1 MYTSKFSHI
10 QQISLVNLIK
20 IPFNLNIILYHSKF
34 TLISDYNSADILHS
48 HDISYLIT
56 NMYFLLW
63 NRSHICYYI
72 WAFFICKYVT
82 YHKYYIHFLYI
93 ISKTLPLIY
102 VNPIIRKKRTLM
114 IASEFLFHVQSY
126 ISVRLSEYHL
136 TSHFY
141 FFMYRC
147 CFLRF
152 YQIYQHFC

>member
-1 MYTSKFSHI
+1 MYTLKFSHI

-56 NMYFLLW
+56 NMYFLWIVCTFMESFSCMLL
-63 NRSHICYYI
+63 YLGVFYP
-72 WAFFICKYVT
+72 FFIYYFQNTPFNICK
-82 YHKYYIHFLYI
+82 
-93 ISKTLPLIY
+93 LIY

-141 FFMYRC
+141 FFMYR
-147 CFLRF
+147 
-152 YQIYQHFC
+152 

>member
-1 MYTSKFSHI
+1 MYTLKFSHI

-56 NMYFLLW
+56 NMYFLWIVCTFMESFSYMLL
-63 NRSHICYYI
+63 YLGV
-72 WAFFICKYVT
+72 FICKYVT

-93 ISKTLPLIY
+93 ISKTLPLIICKLIY

-141 FFMYRC
+141 FFMYK
-147 CFLRF
+147 
-152 YQIYQHFC
+152 

>member
-1 MYTSKFSHI
+1 MYTLKFSHI

-34 TLISDYNSADILHS
+34 TLISDYNSADVLHS

-56 NMYFLLW
+56 NMYFLWIVCTFMESFSYMLLYLGVFYFQ
-63 NRSHICYYI
+63 NTP
-72 WAFFICKYVT
+72 FNICK
-82 YHKYYIHFLYI
+82 
-93 ISKTLPLIY
+93 LIY

-141 FFMYRC
+141 FFMYK
-147 CFLRF
+147 
-152 YQIYQHFC
+152 

>member
-1 MYTSKFSHI
+1 MYTLKFSHI

-56 NMYFLLW
+56 NMYFLWIVCTFYGIVLIYAIISG
-63 NRSHICYYI
+63 R
-72 WAFFICKYVT
+72 FFICKYVT

-93 ISKTLPLIY
+93 ISKTLPLIICKLIY

-141 FFMYRC
+141 FFMYR
-147 CFLRF
+147 
-152 YQIYQHFC
+152 

>member
-1 MYTSKFSHI
+1 MYTLKFSHI

-34 TLISDYNSADILHS
+34 TLISDYNSADVLHS

-56 NMYFLLW
+56 NMYFLWIVCTFMESFSYMLLYLGVFYL
-63 NRSHICYYI
+63 SICNISQILYP
-72 WAFFICKYVT
+72 FFIYYFQNTPFNICK
-82 YHKYYIHFLYI
+82 
-93 ISKTLPLIY
+93 LIY

-141 FFMYRC
+141 FFMYR
-147 CFLRF
+147 
-152 YQIYQHFC
+152 

>member
-1 MYTSKFSHI
+1 MYTLKFSHI

-34 TLISDYNSADILHS
+34 TLISDYNSADVLHS

-56 NMYFLLW
+56 NMYFLWIVCTFMESFSYMLFPL
-63 NRSHICYYI
+63 I
-72 WAFFICKYVT
+72 ICK
-82 YHKYYIHFLYI
+82 
-93 ISKTLPLIY
+93 LIY

-141 FFMYRC
+141 FFMYK
-147 CFLRF
+147 
-152 YQIYQHFC
+152 

>member
-1 MYTSKFSHI
+1 MYILRFSHI

-34 TLISDYNSADILHS
+34 TLISDYNSADVLHS

-56 NMYFLLW
+56 NMYFLWIVCTFMKSFSYMLLYLGVFY
-63 NRSHICYYI
+63 NISQILYP
-72 WAFFICKYVT
+72 FFI
-82 YHKYYIHFLYI
+82 YYFQN
-93 ISKTLPLIY
+93 TPFNIY
-102 VNPIIRKKRTLM
+102 VNPIIQKKRTLM

-141 FFMYRC
+141 FFMYR
-147 CFLRF
+147 
-152 YQIYQHFC
+152 

>member
-1 MYTSKFSHI
+1 MYTLKFSHI

-56 NMYFLLW
+56 NMYFLWIVCTFMESFSYMLL
-63 NRSHICYYI
+63 YLGV
-72 WAFFICKYVT
+72 FICKYVT
-82 YHKYYIHFLYI
+82 LSQILYPFFIYYFQNTPFNICKSNY
-93 ISKTLPLIY
+93 PE
-102 VNPIIRKKRTLM
+102 KRTLM

-141 FFMYRC
+141 FFMYR
-147 CFLRF
+147 
-152 YQIYQHFC
+152 

>member
-1 MYTSKFSHI
+1 MYTLRFSHI

-34 TLISDYNSADILHS
+34 TLISDYNSADVLHS

-56 NMYFLLW
+56 NMYFLWIVCTFYGIVLIYAIISG
-63 NRSHICYYI
+63 R
-72 WAFFICKYVT
+72 FLFVT

-93 ISKTLPLIY
+93 ISKTLPLIICKLIY

-141 FFMYRC
+141 FFMYR
-147 CFLRF
+147 
-152 YQIYQHFC
+152 